1 MNRRTF
7 ITSGTLAAAGY
18 AIGGCATATSGGSSR
33 GTLATPRRPPVRNVQ
48 LAPVRASFDRIIRT
62 TVGLRPHRDSGFVLR
77 AEKLDAKTLIH
88 NYGYAGTGMSLAWGA
103 GVMVSEF
110 AQASGERRVA
120 VIGCGSPGLCAARQL
135 QRRGFDVTI
144 YAATV
149 PPDTTSNMSLAGFTP
164 TTALVSNDRRTP
176 AWDAQ
181 FLRAAELSYRQ
192 LQLMVGQNYGV
203 YWMDSYNATDNPNQQ
218 GRGGAPGAGGGG
230 GRGGAG
236 GGGGRGGGAEVG
248 GATDADL
255 LPPELRPNRNR
266 EVLGPGEHPFPTQY
280 AIRTPAL
287 AIEPNIYMDA
297 LVRDFLMFGGKIV
310 IRKFDTPR
318 DLMTLTEPVIVN
330 STGLGSFT
338 LFDDKEL
345 VPIKGQLTALVAQPE
360 VNYRANGRAPDGG
373 NASMNARSDGIII
386 GNLQDRGNWSLEP
399 DQDVIRRNVQA
410 AIDFFALMRPPA
422 PGARLTRSG
431 APASPPSVDAFFDA
445 QS

>member
-1 MNRRTF
+1 MVRRSSEGEKIPVGMNRRTF
-7 ITSGTLAAAGY
+7 ISSGSLALAGY
-18 AIGGCATATSGGSSR
+18 AIGGCATTDPSR
-33 GTLATPRRPPVRNVQ
+33 AARSAPRRPPIN
-48 LAPVRASFDRIIRT
+48 LAPVQVSFDRVIRT

-88 NYGYAGTGMSLAWGA
+88 NYGHAGAGMSLAWGC
-103 GVMVSEF
+103 GVMVAEF
-110 AQASGERRVA
+110 AQETGQRRAA
-120 VIGCGSPGLCAARQL
+120 VIGCGSPGLTAARQL

-164 TTALVSNDRRTP
+164 TTALVNNDRRTP

-181 FLRAAELSYRQ
+181 FLRAAELSYVQ
-192 LQLMVGQNYGV
+192 LQLMVGRDYGV
-203 YWMDSYNATDNPNQQ
+203 YWMDNYNATDNPAQA
-218 GRGGAPGAGGGG
+218 GRGGG
-230 GRGGAG
+230 GRGGEG
-236 GGGGRGGGAEVG
+236 GN

-255 LPPELRPNRNR
+255 LPAVLRPNRNR
-266 EVLGPGEHPFPTQY
+266 EVLGPGEHPFPTKY
-280 AIRTPAL
+280 AIRSPAL
-287 AIEPNIYMDA
+287 AIEPSIYLDA
-297 LVRDFLMFGGKIV
+297 LVRDFLMFGGRIV

-318 DLMTLTEPVIVN
+318 DLMSLSEPVVVN
-330 STGLGSFT
+330 CTGLGSFT

-360 VNYRANGRAPDGG
+360 VTYRAGGRAPNGD

-399 DQDVIRRNVQA
+399 DKDVLQRNVQA
-410 AIDFFALMRPPA
+410 AIDFFAMVRPPA

-431 APASPPSVDAFFDA
+431 PPQTAPSVDSFFDA